1 MSSDIDSVQPGYADL
16 TPDCLIQAVESLGD
30 YSDGR
35 FIALNSYENRVY
47 QVGMEE
53 GEPIIAKFYRPNRWT
68 DEQILEEHAF
78 SDELVEEDI
87 PVVAPLKYGNQTLH
101 YHKGYRFSVFPR
113 RAGRAGDMD
122 NFDNLQQLG
131 RFLGRIHTIGASKV
145 FQYRPA
151 IKIQTFGE
159 KSAELIL
166 KDFMPASLKESY
178 QSLTESLLTLIQQRF
193 NEVGYSDELKTQN
206 TKGINPIRCH
216 GDFVDLDDAR
226 MAPAIQDLWMLLS
239 GSKQEQE
246 LQLSEVVEAYDQF
259 RLFNPAELNLIEPLR
274 TLRIMH
280 YAAWLARRWQDPA
293 FPIAFPWFNTERYW
307 GEHILELKEQLAA
320 LQEEPLRLL

>member
-1 MSSDIDSVQPGYADL
+1 
-16 TPDCLIQAVESLGD
+16 
-30 YSDGR
+30 
-35 FIALNSYENRVY
+35 
-47 QVGMEE
+47 
-53 GEPIIAKFYRPNRWT
+53 
-68 DEQILEEHAF
+68 
-78 SDELVEEDI
+78 
-87 PVVAPLKYGNQTLH
+87 
-101 YHKGYRFSVFPR
+101 
-113 RAGRAGDMD
+113 
-122 NFDNLQQLG
+122 
-131 RFLGRIHTIGASKV
+131 
-145 FQYRPA
+145 
-151 IKIQTFGE
+151 
-159 KSAELIL
+159 
-166 KDFMPASLKESY
+166 MPASLKESY

-216 GDFVDLDDAR
+216 GDCHIGNLLWREGLPNFVE
-226 MAPAIQDLWMLLS
+226 DLWMLLS

-293 FPIAFPWFNTERYW
+293 FPVAFPWFNTERYW
-307 GEHILELKEQLAA
+307 GEHILELKEQLSA